1 MITIKEIGKLAGV
14 SRGTVDRVL
23 NNRPGVNPETYKR
36 VKEIAEQ
43 YGYEPSIQGQMLA
56 ARKKKLKFG
65 FIVCDTP
72 VDLFFHDVLLSAKKK
87 AEELK
92 AYGVRVKIYPIK
104 KLSESYLTSFLKE
117 VEEDELDGIAL
128 IPLQMNAMVSFIKR
142 MEDKEIP
149 LVFYNLDMESTK
161 RLSYVGCNY
170 YNAGKVAAG
179 LVALAIQEKG
189 KVAIATSFHKETLSF
204 QSRLDGFLNELD
216 ANYPNI
222 QIVNRD
228 SNYIFQKDDY
238 SSILNVI
245 REHGDMKAIYIVNP
259 GDYSLCDEIAKLDQD
274 HNIRIIT
281 NDLLKERAGL
291 LEQGI
296 VSAVIGQQPEIQ
308 GFMPLQIL
316 YEYLSLGVIPDNR
329 YITDLSIHI
338 KQSISS

>member
-23 NNRPGVNPETYKR
+23 NNRPGVNPETYRR
-36 VKEIAEQ
+36 VKEIAEE
-43 YGYEPSIQGQMLA
+43 YGYEPGIQGQMLA
-56 ARKKKLKFG
+56 ARKKKLKIG
-65 FIVCDTP
+65 FIVCDSP
-72 VDLFFHDVLLSAKKK
+72 VDLFFHDVLQSARKK

-92 AYGVRVKIYPIK
+92 AYGVRVEIYPIK
-104 KLSESYLTSFLKE
+104 MLSENYLNDFLKR

-128 IPLQMNAMVSFIKR
+128 IPLQMKAMVSFIKR
-142 MEDKEIP
+142 MEEKEVP
-149 LVFYNLDMESTK
+149 LVFYNLDMENVG

-179 LVALAIQEKG
+179 LIALTIQGKG

-204 QSRLDGFLNELD
+204 QNRLDGFLDELNT
-216 ANYPNI
+216 NYPDI
-222 QIVNRD
+222 EVVNREE
-228 SNYIFQKDDY
+228 NYIFQKDDY
-238 SSILNVI
+238 SCILNII
-245 REHGDMKAIYIVNP
+245 RNNKDIKAIYIVNP
-259 GDYSLCDEIAKLDQD
+259 GDYSLCDEIAQLDRN
-274 HNIRIIT
+274 HSIKIIT

-296 VSAVIGQQPEIQ
+296 ISAVIGQQPEIQ

-316 YEYLSLGVIPDNR
+316 YEYLTLGVVPEKK

-338 KQSISS
+338 KQSVPK